1 MDVANNVS
9 QGSTGDYKH
18 PLLQSPPPLRRA
30 SLPFF
35 AAYNPPTHTL
45 SVLLDTDH
53 SEAQS
58 YNLHADTG
66 WVPAAAT
73 PSFTTRV
80 QAATHF
86 PHLHETLKARI
97 FLINNMKQVKFLA
110 FTWYITKKTR
120 VYCIAGL
127 TMIPWALQL
136 SMNLLPLVLET
147 LSLTSSWHTPNSPAL
162 YCLSNLVLFFRN
174 KVIMCSSSKQT
185 HCCHNTHEYHTSP
198 HLHIWPLTRVKVLPL
213 PVCLWTQE
221 LVTIFYPAPMEDMLT
236 SNAKTVARYYCSL
249 GYRVR
254 KEPVYTN
261 TFTLVTLAYIFYV
274 KGSFVMMIVFVYA
287 QHCRPTHGL
296 VTCTVIQF
304 RFHMLF

>member
-1 MDVANNVS
+1 
-9 QGSTGDYKH
+9 
-18 PLLQSPPPLRRA
+18 
-30 SLPFF
+30 
-35 AAYNPPTHTL
+35 
-45 SVLLDTDH
+45 
-53 SEAQS
+53 
-58 YNLHADTG
+58 
-66 WVPAAAT
+66 
-73 PSFTTRV
+73 
-80 QAATHF
+80 
-86 PHLHETLKARI
+86 
-97 FLINNMKQVKFLA
+97 MKQVKFLA

-162 YCLSNLVLFFRN
+162 YCLSNLVLFFPN
-174 KVIMCSSSKQT
+174 KVIMCSSSRQT

-198 HLHIWPLTRVKVLPL
+198 HLHIWPLTRVRALPL

-221 LVTIFYPAPMEDMLT
+221 LVTIFYPAPTEDMLT

-261 TFTLVTLAYIFYV
+261 TFTLVTLACIYYV
-274 KGSFVMMIVFVYA
+274 KGSFMMMIVCVCTALQAYPWTGDMYSHSVQVPHAVLKPQFSS
-287 QHCRPTHGL
+287 HGL
-296 VTCTVIQF
+296 ESHYPPLVPPQSYITPQAPSCQSLAKPTTPDPLLASVKTELEETGHCQPVKVSEAETI
-304 RFHMLF
+304 FHCDFSPIHFWQVCVYVCVSVSYCVL